1 MWTLDSYV
9 TEAKRRQNYES
20 TQKLENAVQTSAERV
35 KSFAQSAIASYNS
48 YKSTMLEIDRIV

>member
-1 MWTLDSYV
+1 VWTLDSYV

>member
-48 YKSTMLEIDRIV
+48 HKSTMLEIDRIV